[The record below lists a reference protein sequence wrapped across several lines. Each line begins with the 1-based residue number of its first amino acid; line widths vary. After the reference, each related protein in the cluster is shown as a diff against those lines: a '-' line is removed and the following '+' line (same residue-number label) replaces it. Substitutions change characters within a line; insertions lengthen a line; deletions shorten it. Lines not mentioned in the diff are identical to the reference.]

1 MVAEYTWDCIKE
13 EFEKGKITPE
23 KMNCIADILGPLVS
37 EKHAKRSSCDENEMK
52 AILNDWDFFEPIYIQ
67 SKLKTLVT
75 VFKDPSVRLLPLA
88 KKLGDIDP
96 GPKPSSRKRCVV
108 PQQ

>member
-23 KMNCIADILGPLVS
+23 KMNCIADMLGPLVS
-37 EKHAKRSSCDENEMK
+37 EKHARRDRCDESGMK
-52 AILNDWDFFEPIYIQ
+52 AILSDWDFFEPMYIQ
-67 SKLKTLVT
+67 SKLKRLVT

-96 GPKPSSRKRCVV
+96 DPKPCSRKRYTYI
-108 PQQ
+108 